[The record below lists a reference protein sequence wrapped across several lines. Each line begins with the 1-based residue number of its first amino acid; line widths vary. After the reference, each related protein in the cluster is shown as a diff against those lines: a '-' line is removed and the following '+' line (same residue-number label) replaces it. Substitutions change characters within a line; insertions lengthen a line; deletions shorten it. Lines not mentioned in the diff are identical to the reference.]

1 MADQLRWWKLW
12 TTALDDPDLANL
24 SMEDCWRWA
33 ALGVLLRAHGEG
45 GTATWRRPGHA
56 LAKAWRTT
64 WRRLPKIARRLP
76 GVEVTDTADTITIRM
91 RNWHK
96 YQEDSSAQRT
106 RAWRERRRNGD
117 GWPTVTR
124 DGQPSSRET
133 EQTRRDE
140 TVPPLVPV
148 TSAVSA
154 RPTNGTGHGV
164 DPVWGPLNARG
175 FPVAAYHRDCP
186 DQTWSGL
193 CVDATFPGPKP
204 LHPRHCPAHQPSSPA
219 ENGDSPW

>member
-33 ALGVLLRAHGEG
+33 VLGALLRAHGEG
-45 GTATWRRPGHA
+45 GAATWRRPGHA

-64 WRRLPKIARRLP
+64 WRRLPEIARRLP
-76 GVEVTDTADTITIRM
+76 GVDVKADDETITVSM

-106 RAWRERRRNGD
+106 RSWRQRQAA
-117 GWPTVTR
+117 R
-124 DGQPSSRET
+124 DGQSTVTQPVTSDGQRVSRET

-140 TVPPLVPV
+140 TVPPLVPPSRPSPP
-148 TSAVSA
+148 TWHGRPADDPA
-154 RPTNGTGHGV
+154 RLAPCTIS
-164 DPVWGPLNARG
+164 PLWRNLHEHHLHSRACR
-175 FPVAAYHRDCP
+175 FP
-186 DQTWSGL
+186 
-193 CVDATFPGPKP
+193 
-204 LHPRHCPAHQPSSPA
+204 
-219 ENGDSPW
+219 